1 MKERPKVLATWDEI
15 QHEPLSLPPD
25 DFRDME
31 QDDAIAL
38 IREWFFD
45 NFEDPAHST
54 PYESAEGGYQYI
66 WGGPYNTRDIVENV
80 FADTASDELIEAAID
95 EIEVDGMEWVP
106 SSRRRL
112 PPEEDDIEP
121 PANPATLHADML
133 RRIDELEQAVE
144 EARATP
150 GIGHNNPPD
159 AIEPVT
165 LSAEDAKEI
174 KAILASLKQQ
184 PVAPTDDGKA
194 AQAAVEGL
202 RQKATRLKD
211 FITIESAKEAVK
223 YAAGGGLVWLVPKIE
238 AVIIAALKW
247 IGSLGMGF

>member
-1 MKERPKVLATWDEI
+1 MKERPKVLANWDDV
-15 QHEPLSLPPD
+15 QHEPISLPPD
-25 DFRDME
+25 DFSSLE
-31 QDDAIAL
+31 QDDAVAL
-38 IREWFFD
+38 IRDWFFD

-80 FADTASDELIEAAID
+80 FADTASAELIEAAID

-112 PPEEDDIEP
+112 PPEEDDLEP
-121 PANPATLHADML
+121 VDDPAKLHADML
-133 RRIDELEQAVE
+133 RRIGELEQAVE
-144 EARATP
+144 KARATP

-159 AIEPVT
+159 AIEQPT
-165 LSAEDAKEI
+165 LSTEDAREI
-174 KAILASLKQQ
+174 KALLAELKQQ

-194 AQAAVEGL
+194 AQTAVDGL
-202 RQKATRLKD
+202 RQKAARLKD

-223 YAAGGGLVWLVPKIE
+223 YAAGGLLVWLVPKVE

-247 IGSLGMGF
+247 ISSLGIGF